1 MHVTNR
7 ALFATY
13 YWMDIRAIKAER
25 LRQQQFVADVQRCD
39 ALIYSVCRLYGCRRD
54 ESTEDLYQEIVC
66 ALWESYDTFKGESSF
81 SSWLYSV
88 ARNTAVAYYRRHQLR
103 QPEISLTDVERDFE
117 DWHESPDP
125 LVGELYYL
133 IDQLN
138 VEDRTLV
145 GLYIDGYD
153 YEEIA
158 QQMHLSQPAVRTRLS
173 RIKVRLKE
181 IKDRQK

>member
-1 MHVTNR
+1 
-7 ALFATY
+7 
-13 YWMDIRAIKAER
+13 MDKRTLENEKR
-25 LRQQQFVADVQRCD
+25 RQQRFVAEVRQCD

-66 ALWESYDTFKGESSF
+66 ALWESYDTYNGTSKF

-88 ARNTAVAYYRRHQLR
+88 ARNTAVAYYRRHYLR
-103 QPEISLTDVERDFE
+103 QPEISLTDVERDFQ
-117 DWHESPDP
+117 DWHDSPDP
-125 LVGELYYL
+125 LVDELYYL

-138 VEDRTLV
+138 ADDRQLI

-153 YEEIA
+153 YEEIS
-158 QQMHLSQPAVRTRLS
+158 QQMHLSQQAVRTRMS
-173 RIKVRLKE
+173 RIKMRLKE

>member
-1 MHVTNR
+1 
-7 ALFATY
+7 
-13 YWMDIRAIKAER
+13 MDKRTLENEKR
-25 LRQQQFVADVQRCD
+25 RQQRFVAEVRQCD

-66 ALWESYDTFKGESSF
+66 ALWESYDTYNGTSKF

-88 ARNTAVAYYRRHQLR
+88 ARNTAVAYYRRHYLR
-103 QPEISLTDVERDFE
+103 QPEISLTDVERDFQ
-117 DWHESPDP
+117 DWHDSPDP

-138 VEDRTLV
+138 ADDRQLI

-153 YEEIA
+153 YEEIS
-158 QQMHLSQPAVRTRLS
+158 QQMHLSQQAVRTRMS

>member
-1 MHVTNR
+1 
-7 ALFATY
+7 
-13 YWMDIRAIKAER
+13 MDKRTLENEKR
-25 LRQQQFVADVQRCD
+25 RQQRFVAEVRQCD

-66 ALWESYDTFKGESSF
+66 ALWESYDTYNGTSKF

-88 ARNTAVAYYRRHQLR
+88 ARNTAVAYYRRHYLR
-103 QPEISLTDVERDFE
+103 QPEISLTDVERDFQ
-117 DWHESPDP
+117 DWHDSPDP

-138 VEDRTLV
+138 ADDRQLI

-153 YEEIA
+153 YEEIS
-158 QQMHLSQPAVRTRLS
+158 QQMHLSQQAVRTRMS
-173 RIKVRLKE
+173 RIKVRLK
-181 IKDRQK
+181 K

>member
-1 MHVTNR
+1 
-7 ALFATY
+7 
-13 YWMDIRAIKAER
+13 MDKKTLVEEQR
-25 LRQQQFVADVQRCD
+25 RQKQFVAQVQQCD

-54 ESTEDLYQEIVC
+54 NSTEDLYQEIVC
-66 ALWESYDTFKGESSF
+66 ALWESYDTYNGKSKF

-88 ARNTAVAYYRRHQLR
+88 ARNTAVAYYRRHHLR
-103 QPEISLTDVERDFE
+103 QPEINLTDVERDFE
-117 DWHESPDP
+117 AWHDTPDP

-138 VEDRTLV
+138 ADDRNLM
-145 GLYIDGYD
+145 GLYIEGYE
-153 YEEIA
+153 YKEIA
-158 QQMHLSQPAVRTRLS
+158 QMMNLSQQAVRTRMS